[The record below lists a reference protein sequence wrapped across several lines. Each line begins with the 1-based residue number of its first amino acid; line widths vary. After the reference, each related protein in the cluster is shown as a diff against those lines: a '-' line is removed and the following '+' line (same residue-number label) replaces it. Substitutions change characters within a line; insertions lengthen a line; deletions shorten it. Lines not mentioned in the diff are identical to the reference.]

1 MIFSIAEGREI
12 VQEVQDTKSI
22 ETSLDEALVHLSGEI
37 LGGKLEDTDIGL
49 SVSGALLHRHVEY
62 YLWKEESKSETKEN
76 L

>member
-22 ETSLDEALVHLSGEI
+22 ETSLDEALVHLSGDIEGS
-37 LGGKLEDTDIGL
+37 LLRDQDIGL
-49 SVSGALLHRHVEY
+49 SVSGALLERHVEY